1 MSILMKIY
9 SYLITDLRT
18 LLISVLIAYIVYKV
32 SKFYVKVFTLP
43 PGPIPL
49 PLIGNVLCNIN

>member
-9 SYLITDLRT
+9 SYLTADLRT
-18 LLISVLIAYIVYKV
+18 FLISVLISYLVYKV

-49 PLIGNVLCNIN
+49 PIIGNVLCNIN